1 MEKITYAKKLLTFG
15 DVRKKH
21 IEAAIK
27 DKEVIPIGPY
37 IHYAPDYYDDKRFAE
52 EKNKLGKILLVF
64 FSHSGTGES
73 VSFDL
78 DYLIEKIN
86 SIRKDFQT
94 VVISIFWSDINDEVE
109 KRLKD
114 EGYLIFSSGHRY
126 DYYFLSR
133 LKTMIKLADA
143 TMSNFAS
150 THIAYCS
157 CLNKPHWIVRQEI
170 EVKALNSTGAANV
183 AIDEMMAKD
192 PYNQREQEELYNA
205 FADYSP
211 ILTDK
216 QKTVC
221 EKYFGL
227 SYSRSVEEMK
237 EIIR

>member
-1 MEKITYAKKLLTFG
+1 
-15 DVRKKH
+15 
-21 IEAAIK
+21 
-27 DKEVIPIGPY
+27 
-37 IHYAPDYYDDKRFAE
+37 
-52 EKNKLGKILLVF
+52 
-64 FSHSGTGES
+64 
-73 VSFDL
+73 
-78 DYLIEKIN
+78 
-86 SIRKDFQT
+86 
-94 VVISIFWSDINDEVE
+94 
-109 KRLKD
+109 
-114 EGYLIFSSGHRY
+114 
-126 DYYFLSR
+126 
-133 LKTMIKLADA
+133 MIKLADA